1 MIICVTGLRRGL
13 LFHLKLC
20 LKLTFRRKG
29 KFHQFDQTLIDLGGI
44 TRDLLGLHRLNFT
57 FHVVDILLLD
67 GADVVLKEALEDLL
81 LGLAEVRFIESLA
94 AKLKATVQHRLELVF
109 LEAKCRVP
117 IVLDGVVAA
126 SQEHIGDLSPSVLHG
141 LVQDVENP
149 LFLLCPLGLLE
160 QRIELVV
167 PAFTA
172 LLAGSVLHL
181 LGHDLPL
188 MWTDVS
194 DHAQEDLILLL
205 LPGSLV

>member
-1 MIICVTGLRRGL
+1 ME
-13 LFHLKLC
+13 
-20 LKLTFRRKG
+20 LTFRRKG
-29 KFHQFDQTLIDLGGI
+29 KLHQFDQTLIDLGGI
-44 TRDLLGLHRLNFT
+44 TGDLLGLHRLNFT

>member
-1 MIICVTGLRRGL
+1 MIICVTCLRRGL
-13 LFHLKLC
+13 LFLLELC
-20 LKLTFRRKG
+20 LELTLRRKG
-29 KFHQFDQTLIDLGGI
+29 KLHQFDQTLIDLGGI
-44 TRDLLGLHRLNFT
+44 TGDLLSLHHLNLT

-94 AKLKATVQHRLELVF
+94 AKLKATVQQRLELVF

-126 SQEHIGDLSPSVLHG
+126 SKEHIGDLGPSVLHS

-160 QRIELVV
+160 QRIKLVM

-172 LLAGSVLHL
+172 LLSDTVWKVLGNECPFL
-181 LGHDLPL
+181 
-188 MWTDVS
+188 WTV
-194 DHAQEDLILLL
+194 AFYEL
-205 LPGSLV
+205 

>member
-1 MIICVTGLRRGL
+1 ME
-13 LFHLKLC
+13 
-20 LKLTFRRKG
+20 LTFRRKG
-29 KFHQFDQTLIDLGGI
+29 KLHQFDQTLIDLGGI
-44 TRDLLGLHRLNFT
+44 TGDLLGLHRLNFT
-57 FHVVDILLLD
+57 FHVVDVLLLD

-126 SQEHIGDLSPSVLHG
+126 SQEHIGDLGPSVLHG

>member
-1 MIICVTGLRRGL
+1 ME
-13 LFHLKLC
+13 
-20 LKLTFRRKG
+20 LTFGRKG
-29 KFHQFDQTLIDLGGI
+29 KLHQFDQTLINLGGI
-44 TRDLLGLHRLNFT
+44 TGDLLGLHRLNFT

-67 GADVVLKEALEDLL
+67 GADVVLEEALEDLL

>member
-1 MIICVTGLRRGL
+1 MIICVTCLRRGL
-13 LFHLKLC
+13 LFLLELC
-20 LKLTFRRKG
+20 LELTLRRKG
-29 KFHQFDQTLIDLGGI
+29 KLHQFDQTLIDLGGI
-44 TRDLLGLHRLNFT
+44 TGDLLSLHHLNLT

-81 LGLAEVRFIESLA
+81 LGLAEVRFIESLSPT
-94 AKLKATVQHRLELVF
+94 LKASVKHRLELVF

-126 SQEHIGDLSPSVLHG
+126 SKEHIGDLGPSVLHS

-160 QRIELVV
+160 QRIKLVM

-172 LLAGSVLHL
+172 LLSDTVWKVLGNECPFL
-181 LGHDLPL
+181 
-188 MWTDVS
+188 WTV
-194 DHAQEDLILLL
+194 AFYEL
-205 LPGSLV
+205 

>member
-1 MIICVTGLRRGL
+1 ME
-13 LFHLKLC
+13 
-20 LKLTFRRKG
+20 LTFRRKG
-29 KFHQFDQTLIDLGGI
+29 KLHQFDQTLIDLGGI
-44 TRDLLGLHRLNFT
+44 TGDLLGLHRLNLT
-57 FHVVDILLLD
+57 FHVVDVLLLD
-67 GADVVLKEALEDLL
+67 GADVVLEEALEDLL

-126 SQEHIGDLSPSVLHG
+126 SQEHIGDLGPSVLHG

>member
-1 MIICVTGLRRGL
+1 MELI
-13 LFHLKLC
+13 
-20 LKLTFRRKG
+20 FRRKG
-29 KFHQFDQTLIDLGGI
+29 KLHQFDQTLIDLGSI
-44 TRDLLGLHRLNFT
+44 TGDLLGLHRLNLT
-57 FHVVDILLLD
+57 FHIVNVLLLD

-94 AKLKATVQHRLELVF
+94 AKLKASVQHRLELVF

-126 SQEHIGDLSPSVLHG
+126 SQEHIGDLGPSVLHG

-160 QRIELVV
+160 QRIKLVM

-172 LLAGSVLHL
+172 LLARSVLHL